1 MFNLFG
7 KKPKPE
13 PPPPTSMLDTL
24 FGDLPLDR
32 WPSANAPSANLEP
45 WASFVQARDA
55 LSKGMKN
62 DAILHWERIT
72 DMPNLESRH
81 YVQAWNFLR
90 EQGVQPP
97 ADKAKLVYGVVVEVP
112 MQNAYDLLA
121 AYPDGSARYYNY
133 SGSAVI
139 WEHPDTRLDAAIN
152 ALVEAGGQAVAKI
165 GPWEGPRPPAPANN
179 NTRLSMLTPSG
190 LHFGQGNFNV
200 LAADAIGAP
209 VILAATTLMQQLTQ
223 LRTQ

>member
-13 PPPPTSMLDTL
+13 PKSNSMRDTL
-24 FGDLPLDR
+24 FGDLPMEQ
-32 WPSANAPSANLEP
+32 WPSANAPGANLEP
-45 WASFVQARDA
+45 WSRFVQARDA
-55 LSKGMKN
+55 LSKGKKT
-62 DAILHWERIT
+62 DAIAHWQRIT

-90 EQGVQPP
+90 GQGVEPP
-97 ADKAKLVYGVVVEVP
+97 PDKAKQVYGVVVEVP

-133 SGSAVI
+133 SGAGIV
-139 WEHPDTRLDAAIN
+139 WEHPDTRLDDAIS
-152 ALVEAGGQAVAKI
+152 ALMEAGRQAAAKI
-165 GPWEGPRPPAPANN
+165 GPWEGPRPPAPTNN
-179 NTRLSMLTPSG
+179 VTRLSMLTPSG
-190 LHFGQGNFNV
+190 LHFGQANFNV

-209 VILAATTLMQQLTQ
+209 VILAATALMQQLTQ